1 MLRLTEWELEKK
13 YSEVYVCGYVAEKT
27 HPKYGEWLCTCMV
40 HSAEPGEDGQSIII
54 HAGGGEDCELPVKEM
69 SPYKVR
75 FICEILEVFGISKA
89 FWQEAAEN
97 YKHKLIRME
106 ERINDVLPEKELYL
120 IVRGADIQRAYWRD
134 KSGILQFQEI
144 NWDYENPV
152 EIIADGDMDFRISL
166 IQGEIDFLQ
175 WSKEVQVVWIRNV
188 AKEAV
193 VIRRYHLE
201 GVCQGES
208 CIRCARRECVV
219 FDKGDM

>member
-1 MLRLTEWELEKK
+1 MLRLTEWELDKK
-13 YSEVYVCGYVAEKT
+13 YSKVYVCGYVAEKT
-27 HPKYGEWLCTCMV
+27 HPKYGEWVCACMV
-40 HSAEPGEDGQSIII
+40 HSTEPGEDGQSIII

-75 FICEILEVFGISKA
+75 FTCEILEEFGISKA
-89 FWQEAAEN
+89 FLQEAGEN
-97 YKHKLIRME
+97 YQDKLIQQE

-120 IVRGADIQRAYWRD
+120 VVRGAEIQRAYWRD

-152 EIIADGDMDFRISL
+152 EIIADSDMDFRIGL

-175 WSKEVQVVWIRNV
+175 WSKDVQVVWIRNV

-193 VIRRYHLE
+193 VIRRYHQE
-201 GVCQGES
+201 CVCPGEAG
-208 CIRCARRECVV
+208 IRCVRLECVA
-219 FDKGDM
+219 FDEWNM